1 MKSSLISSRALA
13 SVLLGLTLTALPA
26 AFAADPADTFP
37 IPAASAITALKDF
50 TYDQRSDFT
59 VTVRSVAA
67 KFDALIV
74 RLAKREKGGI
84 EGGANAIAL
93 EKMQSSRTELDHQIA
108 KLEDVTPENWVAL
121 RDGVLKALDQTRTA
135 CTEAAKE

>member
-1 MKSSLISSRALA
+1 LA
-13 SVLLGLTLTALPA
+13 AIPA

-37 IPAASAITALKDF
+37 IPAASDVTALKDY

-67 KFDALIV
+67 KFDTLIV

-93 EKMQSSRTELDHQIA
+93 EKLQSSRTELDHEIA
-108 KLEDVTPENWVAL
+108 KLEDVTPETWVAV
-121 RDGVLKALDQTRTA
+121 RDAVLKALEQTRTA
-135 CTEAAKE
+135 CADAAKK